1 MIGFSRRLMMP
12 ADSAHLLLF
21 HPDDLAHAAGW
32 PRHWY
37 RDAFAWGPETAAGT
51 LVAWATGIAGSFAVR
66 LTTGALSARE
76 QAFAGPHWTFPYRVR
91 HGRVYFDNGD
101 ALPSE
106 ARTASPS
113 DNEEYWVKLPDGDYA
128 VTVTGIEWQAE
139 EGAADA
145 PDKLPNYVVQFEEAR
160 GVRVGLALRPPDIVA
175 LSDAVASDALVG
187 AVAETAMEAVPVD
200 SAAYYPAFVCADTPR
215 AGRYF
220 AVGAEVPLAALLADG
235 AGEGALL
242 SHNLRNHYF
251 IAAPRLEP
259 GAVGMLCVLADA
271 GEAGDAPEDST
282 PSMFHALAPVELLAL
297 DGVYQA
303 GCYRALKRE
312 GWLRKRHEA
321 KPDDALWAVR
331 CRAWAV
337 ADDDAGADD
346 IGPDD
351 IGSDDIGSGDMA
363 RDANPD
369 AVAQALRA
377 LLLDLLAEEGTGG
390 HPRPLAARLGAKA
403 GYHRRWIGFQ
413 NDPAALADW
422 ISDHA
427 VTPAQGLTLSTLPP
441 ARRYAEAMRLAREPW
456 G

>member
-175 LSDAVASDALVG
+175 LSDAVASDALFG
-187 AVAETAMEAVPVD
+187 AVAKTAMEAVPVD
-200 SAAYYPAFVCADTPR
+200 SAAYYPAFVCADTPP

-220 AVGAEVPLAALLADG
+220 AVGAEVPLAAVLADG
-235 AGEGALL
+235 AGEGALHSL
-242 SHNLRNHYF
+242 YF

-259 GAVGMLCVLADA
+259 GAIGMLCVLAADAEQA
-271 GEAGDAPEDST
+271 GEVAEDSAS
-282 PSMFHALAPVELLAL
+282 SMFHALAPVELLAL
-297 DGVYQA
+297 DGVYEA

-337 ADDDAGADD
+337 TDDDAGADD
-346 IGPDD
+346 IEPDD
-351 IGSDDIGSGDMA
+351 SGSGDIGPDAMA

-390 HPRPLAARLGAKA
+390 HPRPLAVRLGAKA

-427 VTPAQGLTLSTLPP
+427 LTPAQGLTLSTLSP
-441 ARRYAEAMRLAREPW
+441 APRYAEAMRLVRDQW

>member
-175 LSDAVASDALVG
+175 LSDAVASDALFG
-187 AVAETAMEAVPVD
+187 AVAEGVMEAVPVD

-215 AGRYF
+215 AGRNF
-220 AVGAEVPLAALLADG
+220 ALGTEVPLAAVLADG
-235 AGEGALL
+235 ADKAALH
-242 SHNLRNHYF
+242 SHYF

-259 GAVGMLCVLADA
+259 GAVGMLCVLAADA
-271 GEAGDAPEDST
+271 EEAEEAPEDSA
-282 PSMFHALAPVELLAL
+282 PPMFHALAPVELLAL

-312 GWLRKRHEA
+312 GWLRKRYEA

-337 ADDDAGADD
+337 ADDAAGADASGPD
-346 IGPDD
+346 AIGPDA
-351 IGSDDIGSGDMA
+351 IA

-377 LLLDLLAEEGTGG
+377 LLLDLLAEEGTSG

-427 VTPAQGLTLSTLPP
+427 LTPAQGLTLSTLPP
-441 ARRYAEAMRLAREPW
+441 ARRYAEAMRLLRDQW

>member
-175 LSDAVASDALVG
+175 LSDAVASDALFG
-187 AVAETAMEAVPVD
+187 AVAETAMEAVSVD

-220 AVGAEVPLAALLADG
+220 DVGAEVPLAAMLADG
-235 AGEGALL
+235 ADEGALL

-251 IAAPRLEP
+251 VAAPRLEP

-282 PSMFHALAPVELLAL
+282 PPMFHALAPVELLAL

-303 GCYRALKRE
+303 GRYRALKRE

-321 KPDDALWAVR
+321 KPEDALWAVR

-346 IGPDD
+346 MESGAIGPDA
-351 IGSDDIGSGDMA
+351 MA
-363 RDANPD
+363 RDASLD
-369 AVAQALRA
+369 VTAQALRA
-377 LLLDLLAEEGTGG
+377 LLLDLLAEKGTGG
-390 HPRPLAARLGAKA
+390 HSRPLAARLGAKA

-427 VTPAQGLTLSTLPP
+427 LTPAQGLTLSTLPP
-441 ARRYAEAMRLAREPW
+441 ARRYAEAMRLLRDQW

>member
-175 LSDAVASDALVG
+175 LSDAVASDALFG
-187 AVAETAMEAVPVD
+187 AVAEGVRGQEAGAVPVD
-200 SAAYYPAFVCADTPR
+200 SAAYYPAFACADTPR
-215 AGRYF
+215 AGRNF
-220 AVGAEVPLAALLADG
+220 ALGTEVPLAAMLADG
-235 AGEGALL
+235 ADKAALL
-242 SHNLRNHYF
+242 NQHLRNHYF

-259 GAVGMLCVLADA
+259 GAVGMLCVLAADA
-271 GEAGDAPEDST
+271 GDTGEAPEGSA

-297 DGVYQA
+297 DGVYQT
-303 GCYRALKRE
+303 GRYRALKRE

-331 CRAWAV
+331 CRAWASG
-337 ADDDAGADD
+337 DDDAG
-346 IGPDD
+346 PDD
-351 IGSDDIGSGDMA
+351 IA

-369 AVAQALRA
+369 ITAQAMRA
-377 LLLDLLAEEGTGG
+377 LLLDLLAEEGAGG
-390 HPRPLAARLGAKA
+390 YPRPLAARLGAKA

-413 NDPAALADW
+413 NVPAALADW

-427 VTPAQGLTLSTLPP
+427 LTPAQGLTLSTLPP
-441 ARRYAEAMRLAREPW
+441 NRRYAEAMRLLRDQW

>member
-21 HPDDLAHAAGW
+21 HPDDLTHAAGW

-139 EGAADA
+139 EGAAVA

-175 LSDAVASDALVG
+175 LSDAVASDALFG
-187 AVAETAMEAVPVD
+187 AVADEPAAQQAVGVPVD
-200 SAAYYPAFVCADTPR
+200 SAAYYPAFACADTPR
-215 AGRYF
+215 AGRNF
-220 AVGAEVPLAALLADG
+220 AVGAEVPLAAMLTDG
-235 AGEGALL
+235 VDKAA
-242 SHNLRNHYF
+242 LRNHYF

-331 CRAWAV
+331 CRAWASG
-337 ADDDAGADD
+337 DDAGPDDVESGD
-346 IGPDD
+346 IGPHA
-351 IGSDDIGSGDMA
+351 IGPDAMA
-363 RDANPD
+363 RDADPD
-369 AVAQALRA
+369 AVAQAMRA

-390 HPRPLAARLGAKA
+390 HPRPLAAHLGAKA

-422 ISDHA
+422 ISDHLL
-427 VTPAQGLTLSTLPP
+427 TPAQGLTLSTLPP
-441 ARRYAEAMRLAREPW
+441 NRRYAEAMRLLRDQW